1 MAYSVGMVALQG
13 PNWFFGIDSIFELIG
28 TIVLLMIFL
37 ASYKAYKLTDM
48 KRYKYYS
55 YAFLALMIGHLA
67 RTIANFAIHQHWIP
81 LNELQDTFI
90 LGYGA
95 HILFTLSALVL
106 LLALTFEVKQKK
118 SFCILLLL
126 MLAMMF
132 VSSSFYLAFY
142 WAALVMFGFITWHLI
157 QNARAKKAITPKL
170 VALSFALLTFTQL
183 LFLGTAVLPE
193 LYLGAQVMQLIGF
206 LILFIAMVKVQ
217 AR

>member
-28 TIVLLMIFL
+28 TIVLFMIFF
-37 ASYKAYKLTDM
+37 ASYKAYKLTAM

-55 YAFLALMIGHLA
+55 YAFLALMMGHLA
-67 RTIANFAIHQHWIP
+67 RTIANFAIHQHWLP
-81 LNELQDTFI
+81 LNELKEVFI
-90 LGYGA
+90 YGYGA

-106 LLALTFEVKQKK
+106 LVAFTFEVKEKK
-118 SFCILLLL
+118 SFCVLLLL
-126 MLAMMF
+126 MLAMIF

-142 WAALVMFGFITWHLI
+142 WAAMVMFGFVTWHLVR
-157 QNARAKKAITPKL
+157 NARTKRIITPKL
-170 VALSFALLTFTQL
+170 VALSFALLAFTQL
-183 LFLGTAVLPE
+183 LFLGTALLPE
-193 LYLGAQVMQLIGF
+193 LYLGAQIMQLLGF